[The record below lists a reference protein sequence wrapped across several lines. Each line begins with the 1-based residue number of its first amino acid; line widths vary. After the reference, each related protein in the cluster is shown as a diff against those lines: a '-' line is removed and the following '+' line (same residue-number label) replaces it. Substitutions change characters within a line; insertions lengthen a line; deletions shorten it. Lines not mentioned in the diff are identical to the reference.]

1 MPTDNVKVNSSSFV
15 QQTID
20 FITDAIIRGELTPG
34 SKIPTE
40 VQLSET
46 LGLSRNTV
54 REAIKILIFMG
65 VLEIRRPE
73 GTFVCSGFSE
83 SLIDPMLYGIILN
96 QGDGYDRLMELREM
110 MEVGVLQLAIQ
121 KATDEEIESLRG
133 PLSVLDEACHAKT
146 PTLEEVFDADNQFH
160 IALNKLG
167 GNEMVDKISNTV
179 RSLTH
184 AMRYESVSQ
193 IVENNKTDDLYKSHE
208 LLFNILKNRDTD
220 NLNKKVRS
228 TYYINGLPVESLD

>member
-1 MPTDNVKVNSSSFV
+1 MAQDNNRINNSSYV

-20 FITDAIIRGELTPG
+20 YITDLITRGELTPG

-73 GTFVCSGFSE
+73 GTFVRSGFSE

-121 KATDEEIESLRG
+121 KASDEEIESLRG
-133 PLSVLDEACHAKT
+133 PLSDLEKACYAKK
-146 PTLEEVFDADNQFH
+146 PSLETVFEADNQFH
-160 IALNKLG
+160 VALNKLG

-179 RSLTH
+179 RTLTH
-184 AMRYESVSQ
+184 AMRHESVSQ
-193 IVENNKTDDLYKSHE
+193 IVENKKTEDLYKSHE
-208 LLFNILKNRDTD
+208 LLFNILKDRDTE

-228 TYYINGLPVESLD
+228 TYYKNGLPVETLD

>member
-1 MPTDNVKVNSSSFV
+1 MAQNNDRINSSSYV
-15 QQTID
+15 QQTVD
-20 FITDAIIRGELTPG
+20 YITDAITRGELVPG

-46 LGLSRNTV
+46 LGLSRNTI

-73 GTFVCSGFSE
+73 GTFVRSGFSD

-110 MEVGVLQLAIQ
+110 MEVGVMQLVIQ
-121 KATDEEIESLRG
+121 KATDEEIESLRA
-133 PLSVLDEACHAKT
+133 PLSVLEKACHAKK
-146 PTLEEVFDADNQFH
+146 PSLEEVFEADNQFH
-160 IALNKLG
+160 IAVNQLG
-167 GNEMVDKISNTV
+167 GNEMVNKISNTV

-193 IVENNKTDDLYKSHE
+193 IVENKKTDDLYKSHE

-228 TYYINGLPVESLD
+228 TYYKNGLPVVSLE